1 MRMYVIVAVAVVVIA
16 GLLYLLDRSMKVIR
30 EAQRR
35 RDINMR
41 LAAVAE
47 QAEAAEERRQAA
59 AKARDAIT
67 SVLPAI
73 KRSEDEEQGPRSV
86 A

>member
-16 GLLYLLDRSMKVIR
+16 GLLFLLDRSLKVIG
-30 EAQRR
+30 EARRR
-35 RDINMR
+35 RDLTMR
-41 LAAVAE
+41 LAAVTE
-47 QAEAAEERRQAA
+47 QAEAAEKQRQAA
-59 AKARDAIT
+59 AKASAEIT

-73 KRSEDEEQGPRSV
+73 KRPEEQGPRRV

>member
-47 QAEAAEERRQAA
+47 QAEAAEEQRQAA

-73 KRSEDEEQGPRSV
+73 KRPEEQGPRSV

>member
-73 KRSEDEEQGPRSV
+73 KWSEDEQGPRSV

>member
-35 RDINMR
+35 RDINIR

-47 QAEAAEERRQAA
+47 QAEVAEERRQAA
-59 AKARDAIT
+59 AKASGAIT

-73 KRSEDEEQGPRSV
+73 KWSEDEQGPRSV

>member
-73 KRSEDEEQGPRSV
+73 KWSDEEQGPRSV